1 MISVH
6 TVFMTKTKGVLK
18 YIDYL
23 IYISTHDYAKHVCS
37 FIQKY

>member
-1 MISVH
+1 MIIVH
-6 TVFMTKTKGVLK
+6 TVFMTKTKGV
-18 YIDYL
+18 DYL